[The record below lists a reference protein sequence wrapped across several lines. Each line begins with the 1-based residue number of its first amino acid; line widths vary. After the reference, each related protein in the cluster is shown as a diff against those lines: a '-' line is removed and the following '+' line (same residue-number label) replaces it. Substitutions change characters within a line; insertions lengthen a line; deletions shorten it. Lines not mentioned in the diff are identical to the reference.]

1 MTTEKNEVLQGEL
14 NRSLKARHIQM
25 IAIGGAIGTGL
36 FLASGYTIHTA
47 GPGGAL
53 LAYGIMGVMVYFLM
67 TSLGEMATYMP
78 VSGSFQTY
86 CNKFVDPALG
96 FAVGWLYWLNWALTL
111 SVELVAAEIIMRF
124 WFPDIP
130 GWIWV
135 IVFTAVL
142 YLLNAISVK
151 GYGET
156 EFWFAGIKVVAII
169 MFIIL
174 GALMILGFL
183 GGHEA
188 YGVKNFMDG
197 NAFPNGGWAVVVVMF
212 SAAFS
217 FAGTETV
224 GMAAGESENPEKN
237 IPKAI
242 NKVFWRILIFYLG
255 AIFVIG
261 CIIPWQTASI
271 EVSPFTVVFQNSGIP
286 GFSTF
291 AATIMNIVVLT
302 SVLSAAN
309 SGLYVGSRMLWA
321 MAREGEAPRILGTVS
336 KKKVPIAALT
346 FTIAF
351 GLLALTTSVWAE
363 ATVYVALVSA
373 VGVSTLVGWLAISV
387 SHMRFRKWYRLK
399 GLPFEDLK
407 YKALLF
413 PAGPIISIVLC
424 AVVLV
429 GQAFDRVAALSLL
442 YGVPLFL
449 ILYFYYKIR
458 FKTKVVNLENVNVDN
473 LRLSSREREE
483 WIESED

>member
-169 MFIIL
+169 IFIIL

-183 GGHEA
+183 GGNEA

-363 ATVYVALVSA
+363 ETVYVALVSA

-424 AVVLV
+424 AVVLI

-458 FKTKVVNLENVNVDN
+458 FKTKVVNLEDVNVDN

>member
-1 MTTEKNEVLQGEL
+1 VIFVNIEKNEVLQGEL
-14 NRSLKARHIQM
+14 KRSLKARHIQM

-36 FLASGYTIHTA
+36 FLASGYTIHSA

-53 LAYGIMGVMVYFLM
+53 LAYAIMGIMVYFLM
-67 TSLGEMATYMP
+67 TSLGEMATFMP

-124 WFPDIP
+124 WFPGIP

-135 IVFTAVL
+135 IGFTAVL
-142 YLLNAISVK
+142 FLLNAISVK

-169 MFIIL
+169 LFIIL
-174 GALMILGFL
+174 GALMILGLL

-188 YGVKNFMDG
+188 YGVTNFING
-197 NAFPNGGWAVVVVMF
+197 NAFPNGKWAVVMVMF

-242 NKVFWRILIFYLG
+242 NTVFWRILIFYLG

-271 EVSPFTVVFQNSGIP
+271 DVSPFTVVFQNSGIP

-321 MAREGEAPRILGTVS
+321 MAREGEAPAILGTLS
-336 KKKVPIAALT
+336 KNKVPFAALT
-346 FTIAF
+346 FTIVF

-363 ATVYVALVSA
+363 STVYVALVSA
-373 VGVSTLVGWLAISV
+373 VGVSTLVGWLGISI
-387 SHMRFRKWYRLK
+387 SHIRFRKWYRLK
-399 GLPFEDLK
+399 GLRLEDLK

-413 PAGPIISIVLC
+413 PVGPVISIALC

-429 GQAFDRVAALSLL
+429 GQAFDKVAALSLV
-442 YGVPLFL
+442 YGVPLFM
-449 ILYFYYKIR
+449 IFYFYYKIKH
-458 FKTKVVNLENVNVDN
+458 KTKLVNLEEVDVEN
-473 LRLSSREREE
+473 LRLSKKERE
-483 WIESED
+483 DFR